1 MPRAVSTLLLF
12 IVLSLLACAAPAAE
26 KSILVLGDSLSAAY
40 GIARE
45 RGWVALLEERLKRE
59 RLDYSVVNASI
70 SGDTSGGGRARLKP
84 LLERHRPAV
93 VILELGGNDGLRGL
107 PVTQMRSS
115 LGAIIRESQS
125 AGARVLL
132 VGVKLPPNYGE
143 VYTSAFE
150 AAYRELAK
158 THRTALVPFILEDFA
173 GNPEYFQA
181 DRLHPTEAA
190 QPLMLERVWRELKPL
205 LNR

>member
-1 MPRAVSTLLLF
+1 MPRAVRTLLLF
-12 IVLSLLACAAPAAE
+12 IILALPAFAAAAE

-70 SGDTSGGGRARLKP
+70 SGDTSGGGRARLQP

-107 PVTQMRSS
+107 PVTQMRSN
-115 LGAIIRESQS
+115 LGAIIRESQN

-158 THRTALVPFILEDFA
+158 THRTAVVPFILEDFA

-190 QPLMLERVWRELKPL
+190 QPLMLERVWPELKPL

>member
-1 MPRAVSTLLLF
+1 LF
-12 IVLSLLACAAPAAE
+12 IILSLPPFTAASAE

-84 LLERHRPAV
+84 LLDKHRPAV
-93 VILELGGNDGLRGL
+93 VVVELGGNDGLRGL
-107 PVTQMRSS
+107 PVTQMKTS
-115 LGAIIRESQS
+115 LAAIIRESQS
-125 AGARVLL
+125 VGARVLL

-150 AAYRELAK
+150 AAYLELAK
-158 THRTALVPFILEDFA
+158 AHRIALVPFILEDFA
-173 GNPEYFQA
+173 GKPDFFQP

-190 QPLMLERVWRELKPL
+190 QPLMLERVWKELKPL
-205 LNR
+205 LNPPSPNR